1 MDAAQTRDEPHPLSL
16 LLFSCS
22 VVSYCFRPHQASLS
36 FTISWSLLKL
46 MSIESVMPS
55 NHLILCAHLLLLPSV
70 FPSIR
75 IFSSESVPCIRW
87 PKNWSFSISLSNEYS
102 ELISF
107 KIDWFDLLA
116 VQGTLKGLLLHH
128 SSKAVLWHATFFI
141 VQLTSVHDY
150 WKKQSLD
157 YMDLCRQVMSLLFIL
172 YFIYLFIYFLS
183 PLVNMLSRFVIV
195 FLPRGKCL
203 LVSWLQSLST
213 VILEPKV
220 LSNHCCFKLL
230 DFGVAG

>member
-1 MDAAQTRDEPHPLSL
+1 MGAAGTRDEPHPLSL

-22 VVSYCFRPHQASLS
+22 VVSYCLRPRQAFLS

-55 NHLILCAHLLLLPSV
+55 NHLILCPHLLLLPSI

-75 IFSSESVPCIRW
+75 IFSSESVPRIRW

-107 KIDWFDLLA
+107 EIDWFDLLA
-116 VQGTLKGLLLHH
+116 VQGTLKGLHAHH
-128 SSKAVLWHATFFI
+128 SSKAPILWHATFFI
-141 VQLTSVHDY
+141 LQLTSVHDY
-150 WKKQSLD
+150 WKNQSLD
-157 YMDLCRQVMSLLFIL
+157 YMDLCRQSNVSAF
-172 YFIYLFIYFLS
+172 YFAFYLFIYFLS
-183 PLVNMLSRFVIV
+183 LLFNMLSRFVIA